1 MNRSQNC
8 LAGHVLLYGAA
19 DALDALERRRRIRCA
34 PIPSP
39 PREVFVSNR
48 GGTALQWDRVAVPPP
63 GPDTERLAV
72 RRFVIEGRLSVREF
86 LRSLH
91 RRTLGTHRPLPA
103 VLSALDY
110 EVRGQDFR
118 EGLHGG
124 PTPDRAIRLE
134 GATEEDFVGQAA
146 FDRIGLTARRARRH
160 EPQGQGV
167 TVVIFDSAPD
177 LEQGAP
183 PIDPAMADVWAEWP
197 RTPERFPLLVPAE
210 HGSQTGEEPECGIV
224 LRRRLTTTAG
234 LAADDTQMEKY
245 RAHHGPM
252 IASLVRQVAPAAS
265 IVLVRVLNGALS
277 ALTYELIEA
286 MRWVEH
292 LRSVTN
298 PRTGR
303 PLVAG
308 SLVYNL
314 SMGLDRSQPET
325 VQSCVLLAA
334 ADELARRGAVLI
346 CAAGNQSE
354 GRPENCLEPAAYG
367 YFGDTLAVRTQVIPV
382 AAASYLPAQAGA
394 GPDQYAWFSNE
405 SHFAAPGEDLVL
417 DCGRSLFGSRYVR
430 WSGTSFAAPLV
441 AGAAALWLSAG
452 LPAADVKQR
461 LWDTARRPSH
471 WDGVDLLQL
480 ST

>member
-1 MNRSQNC
+1 MNLPQKC
-8 LAGHVLLYGAA
+8 LAGHILLCGPA
-19 DALDALERRRRIRCA
+19 DVLDALERRRRIRRT
-34 PIPSP
+34 PMPSA
-39 PREVFVSNR
+39 PREVFVSYR
-48 GGTALQWDRVAVPPP
+48 GGGALQWDRVAVPPEP
-63 GPDTERLAV
+63 GPDLSAQAGRLPV
-72 RRFVIEGRLSVREF
+72 RRFVVEGKTSAHAF
-86 LRSLH
+86 LRGL
-91 RRTLGTHRPLPA
+91 RPLPS
-103 VLSALDY
+103 VVSALDF
-110 EVRGQDFR
+110 EVTGQDFR

-124 PTPDRAIRLE
+124 PTPQRAVRLD
-134 GATEEDFVGQAA
+134 GATDPDFTEQAA
-146 FDRIGLTARRARRH
+146 FERIGLLARRSH
-160 EPQGQGV
+160 PEPRGEGV

-210 HGSQTGEEPECGIV
+210 RGSQTGEEPECGIV

-252 IASLVRQVAPAAS
+252 IASLVRQVAPAANL
-265 IVLVRVLNGALS
+265 VLVRVLNGELS

-292 LRSVTN
+292 LRRAGLTH

-308 SLVYNL
+308 PLVYNL
-314 SMGLDRSQPET
+314 SLGLNRSQPES

-334 ADELARRGAVLI
+334 ADELARQGTLI
-346 CAAGNQSE
+346 VCAAGNLSE

-367 YFGDTLAVRTQVIPV
+367 YFGDTPAARTHVIPV
-382 AAASYLPAQAGA
+382 AAASVAAPE
-394 GPDQYAWFSNE
+394 QYAWFSNE

-417 DCGRSLFGSRYVR
+417 DCGRPLFGTRYVR

-441 AGAAALWLSAG
+441 AGAAALALSAG

-461 LWDTARRPSH
+461 LWDTARRPPR
-471 WDGVDLLQL
+471 WDGVNLLQL
-480 ST
+480 SST